1 LVYDCAILST
11 VGVRTQDKLN
21 WLQRSLPEGLV
32 ADAAWLE
39 RHGYSRALRNKYV
52 ARGWLDKVARGVY
65 RRPAPTL
72 KREAHEGVRWQSVVI
87 SLQTLLGYSYA
98 VGGRTALELQGFAH
112 YLSARHREIHLYGT
126 RKLPGWIYK
135 LKLDDRFA
143 FHNAD
148 RLFRSEKTR
157 PRGSKSHSENDL
169 QQSSY
174 IQQPWGQWEW
184 PMLMSSPERA
194 ILELLDEVPQ
204 RETFHQAD
212 VLIEGLRNLSPRR
225 LQGLLTACRSVKV
238 KRLFLWFAERHQHAW
253 LKNLDSNRIDLGK
266 GKRMLVRGGKLDP
279 KFKITVPESI
289 DAGG

>member
-1 LVYDCAILST
+1 LVYICAILST
-11 VGVRTQDKLN
+11 VGIQTQDKLN

-39 RHGYSRALRNKYV
+39 NQGYSRALRNKYV

-72 KREAHEGVRWQSVVI
+72 KGQPREGLRWQPVVI
-87 SLQTLLGYSYA
+87 SLQTLLGCSYT

-126 RKLPGWIYK
+126 HKPPGWVLK
-135 LKLDDRFA
+135 LKLDDRFM

-148 RLFRSEKTR
+148 RLFRSERTR
-157 PRGSKSHSENDL
+157 PKGHSGNALLE
-169 QQSSY
+169 SSF
-174 IQQPWGQWEW
+174 IRQPWGQWEW
-184 PMLMSSPERA
+184 PLTMSSPERA

-204 RETFHQAD
+204 HETFHQAD
-212 VLIEGLRNLSPRR
+212 VLIEGLRNLSPRK
-225 LQGLLTACRSVKV
+225 LQTLLAACHSVKV

-253 LKNLDSNRIDLGK
+253 LKKLDRNRIDLGK

-279 KFKITVPESI
+279 KFKITVPESV